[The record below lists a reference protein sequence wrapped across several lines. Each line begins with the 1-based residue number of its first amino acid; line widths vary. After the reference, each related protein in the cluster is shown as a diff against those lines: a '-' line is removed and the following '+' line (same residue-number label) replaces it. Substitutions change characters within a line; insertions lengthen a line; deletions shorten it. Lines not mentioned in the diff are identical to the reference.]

1 LSTVAWEV
9 QLLMTWLVTKVR
21 SRETSKAK
29 IRSRTSHSTPRGSRR
44 RLARERDKTLLSGV
58 SRVPLDL
65 ALHRSY
71 QLLGALAYAEHRP
84 GQKHG
89 KLAVLHF

>member
-1 LSTVAWEV
+1 
-9 QLLMTWLVTKVR
+9 MTWLVTKVR

-29 IRSRTSHSTPRGSRR
+29 IRSRTSHSAPRGRR

-71 QLLGALAYAEHRP
+71 QLLGALAHAEHWP